1 MAVGSEAASDQMLK
15 SPKKKD
21 AQKDAP
27 LSSPAKRNKSPGI
40 RLIHGRIYDPIN
52 GKTCHQVWFFDS
64 KKTHTVLLLLSI

>member
-15 SPKKKD
+15 SPNKKD
-21 AQKDAP
+21 TKSCSQKDAP

-52 GKTCHQVWFFDS
+52 GKTCHQV
-64 KKTHTVLLLLSI
+64 